1 MHVAGGSLD
10 WVPHRDEDVDLR
22 SVTGLFPSKP
32 SLPNGRRRTKGAS
45 SFLRSVHLGSG
56 LTLIFSVSALMFLFY
71 QRSAL
76 SADGRWVETGVS
88 QRGNNESLEG
98 RDGFEERNSRES
110 FLEGHTAVLIE
121 KGFLGGGLEDAG
133 TRGDE
138 SESESGGLADAANPE
153 DEFDGESGFA
163 DQSDTEFNADQHML
177 FVDGDEEKG
186 SAEVA
191 SGSTGQSGQVNGTVV
206 GSKQERFAE
215 ARGKQKSRS
224 SRADRLTAEVA
235 ALDGNG
241 KGKDAREGSAREG
254 SAREGSARTDV
265 MLVTGVEARPCTTR
279 RGSEIAL
286 KGLKNKIDYA
296 R

>member
-32 SLPNGRRRTKGAS
+32 SLPNGRRRTKSAS
-45 SFLRSVHLGSG
+45 SCLRSVHLGSG

-88 QRGNNESLEG
+88 QRVVNESLNG
-98 RDGFEERNSRES
+98 LGGSGERNSEGS
-110 FLEGHTAVLIE
+110 FLEAHTAALVE
-121 KGFLGGGLEDAG
+121 KGFLDGDAG

-138 SESESGGLADAANPE
+138 SESESGGLADADTRE
-153 DEFDGESGFA
+153 DEFDGESGVT
-163 DQSDTEFNADQHML
+163 DQSDAEFSADQHML
-177 FVDGDEEKG
+177 FVDAGEEQRAAEAAQTLFG
-186 SAEVA
+186 S
-191 SGSTGQSGQVNGTVV
+191 SGQSGQVNGTVV
-206 GSKQERFAE
+206 AAKQDRV
-215 ARGKQKSRS
+215 RGKQKSRS

-235 ALDGNG
+235 ALDGND
-241 KGKDAREGSAREG
+241 KGKNAWEGSG
-254 SAREGSARTDV
+254 RTDV
-265 MLVTGVEARPCTTR
+265 MLVTGVEARPCTTQ